1 MSSRAEALTTSRTV
15 EAVENK
21 MPLSRWFRELGW
33 RHLVGLV
40 GVLFALY
47 PVAWIVSAAFN
58 SVQSL
63 VSARL
68 IPRSLTT
75 ENFTSLF
82 GNATTPFARWIG
94 NSYKVALTAAIINV
108 LLASLA
114 AASLGLAS
122 SLGAA
127 QPASPN
133 ERITRSAAGPAADH
147 AADELRDPT
156 SFDVLRR
163 DADEIA
169 VKPRGSAGKGTQR
182 VRSFGDSW
190 VYDATTDIFAD
201 RDAVAR
207 AAQLR
212 RHLQHADAVALPFG
226 FRGQAPD
233 DGTVHPHVHRI
244 RLHRPALAD
253 PDIKGHAPS
262 YRAVCVSVKRN
273 PRASSSARMRRSAG
287 ARWNSRPAHNPKQG
301 LPVWLPCPGGR
312 RETAMSSDSQAV
324 AHITRRSPGPMDCW
338 DPRWRMKTW
347 V

>member
-114 AASLGLAS
+114 AYAFSRMRFRGRRMGLLALLLVQVFPQFLGFIALFLLAQQIGEVFPQAGLGTHLFLIMVYLGGAIGFNAFLIKGFMDTIPASLDESARVDGAGPFQIFWSVVFPLARPVLAVIFIITFTNLFAEYILAS
-122 SLGAA
+122 TLITSTANYTMPVGLQLFVSSDYSAKWGNLAAAALIGAA
-127 QPASPN
+127 PIVATFLIAQKQ
-133 ERITRSAAGPAADH
+133 IIGGLTTG
-147 AADELRDPT
+147 
-156 SFDVLRR
+156 
-163 DADEIA
+163 A
-169 VKPRGSAGKGTQR
+169 VKG
-182 VRSFGDSW
+182 
-190 VYDATTDIFAD
+190 
-201 RDAVAR
+201 
-207 AAQLR
+207 
-212 RHLQHADAVALPFG
+212 
-226 FRGQAPD
+226 
-233 DGTVHPHVHRI
+233 
-244 RLHRPALAD
+244 
-253 PDIKGHAPS
+253 
-262 YRAVCVSVKRN
+262 
-273 PRASSSARMRRSAG
+273 
-287 ARWNSRPAHNPKQG
+287 
-301 LPVWLPCPGGR
+301 
-312 RETAMSSDSQAV
+312 
-324 AHITRRSPGPMDCW
+324 
-338 DPRWRMKTW
+338 
-347 V
+347 